1 MWNTKIWPLFLSD
14 AYYLADKIS
23 EDFLAASVLE
33 NEKEKYWYLEIL
45 SEDKIEKTDLD
56 FEGLV
61 SVDEIRLE
69 SNELAEIDW
78 LKKCFEN
85 FKPFSVGKFHIFGS
99 HSSLSP
105 GHKDKICLEIDAATA
120 FGSGEHATTA
130 GCLLACQ
137 RYFSPRCH
145 KTSLD
150 LGCGSGILSMA
161 LAKLGEKFIDA
172 IYAYDND
179 PEAVRVT
186 QKNILK
192 NHCSSKIK
200 VRRNEHTEFSC
211 RKYDFIVSNILAD
224 PLISMAEDIVSSLND
239 GGILIISGFT
249 QNQSVAEH
257 YEKFGIELIRKQ
269 ELDGW
274 VTAVF
279 NK

>member
-23 EDFLAASVLE
+23 ENFLAASVLE

-45 SEDKIEKTDLD
+45 SENQITKSDLG

-61 SVDEIRLE
+61 YIDDVRIE
-69 SNELAEIDW
+69 SDELANIDW

-99 HSSLSP
+99 HNSLLP
-105 GHKDKICLEIDAATA
+105 NHKDKVCLKIDAATA

-145 KTSLD
+145 KVSLD

-179 PEAVRVT
+179 PEALRVT
-186 QKNILK
+186 KKNVLK
-192 NHCSSKIK
+192 NHCSAKIK
-200 VRRNEHTEFSC
+200 VRRNDRAEFSR

-224 PLISMAEDIVSSLND
+224 PLISMAKDIVSSLND
-239 GGILIISGFT
+239 GGVLIISGFT
-249 QNQSVAEH
+249 SNQNVTEH
-257 YEKFGIELIRKQ
+257 YEELGLTLIGKQ

-279 NK
+279 EK